1 MVLSEKSKII
11 SFASSIVKNVSVF
24 PSRSIFPVT
33 LICYTAFGSPS
44 STCCLGKSIA
54 ISL

>member
-1 MVLSEKSKII
+1 MVLCKKSKII
-11 SFASSIVKNVSVF
+11 SFASSIAKNVSVF
-24 PSRSIFPVT
+24 SSRSTFPVT
-33 LICYTAFGSPS
+33 LICYIAFGSPS